1 MVSLSSIPEGIDS
14 IGYMSFNINGYQKY
28 CKDYRDY
35 WRWVKKRNEVRY
47 ENTVSHGKN
56 YDAKNML
63 HTFRLLDMAEEIAQ
77 FGEIRVCRPNRE
89 FLLQIRKGDFE
100 YEDLLKQAEQK
111 IERIEDLYAKSD
123 LPEKLNLRQINNILV
138 EIRELWYQ

>member
-1 MVSLSSIPEGIDS
+1 
-14 IGYMSFNINGYQKY
+14 
-28 CKDYRDY
+28 
-35 WRWVKKRNEVRY
+35 
-47 ENTVSHGKN
+47 
-56 YDAKNML
+56 
-63 HTFRLLDMAEEIAQ
+63 MAEEIAQ